1 MVETFL
7 RTPGNRQTNSKMGFC
22 EVDHLVEGMF
32 ISTTYSVSRGKDRE
46 FPASGIELRNLS
58 SYFFNHQYQYVIHK
72 HSTFGKTGHHFRVLL
87 L

>member
-32 ISTTYSVSRGKDRE
+32 IATTYSVSRGKDRE
-46 FPASGIELRNLS
+46 FPASGIEL
-58 SYFFNHQYQYVIHK
+58 
-72 HSTFGKTGHHFRVLL
+72 
-87 L
+87 